1 MVVVMVAIQRLTIQ
15 DTNRFMIRTAAM
27 VVEKIVRIFHR
38 HHCAEGEQNAPC
50 QQTICLLLFHLGSK
64 GNQVVVTS
72 VRLPLNSRLSSC
84 NCSSGISST
93 WWHPMHS

>member
-27 VVEKIVRIFHR
+27 VVEKIVRIFYN

-50 QQTICLLLFHLGSK
+50 QQTI
-64 GNQVVVTS
+64 
-72 VRLPLNSRLSSC
+72 
-84 NCSSGISST
+84 
-93 WWHPMHS
+93 